1 MSGSNPI
8 QSYTCSSILYTHR
21 LRCQGVPSQCIKL
34 KCWGTFYRRL
44 QYFAIHSALNSNV
57 EGTFYRRL
65 HYFAIHNALNSNVG
79 GHFIEDYTTL
89 PFTVP

>member
-21 LRCQGVPSQCIKL
+21 LRCKGVPSQCIKL

-44 QYFAIHSALNSNV
+44 HYFAIHSALN
-57 EGTFYRRL
+57 L
-65 HYFAIHNALNSNVG
+65 NVG

-89 PFTVP
+89 PFTMH

>member
-44 QYFAIHSALNSNV
+44 HYFAIHSALNSNV
-57 EGTFYRRL
+57 GGTFYRRL
-65 HYFAIHNALNSNVG
+65 QYFAKPSALKSNVTV
-79 GHFIEDYTTL
+79 HFIEDYNTL
-89 PFTVP
+89 PLTVH